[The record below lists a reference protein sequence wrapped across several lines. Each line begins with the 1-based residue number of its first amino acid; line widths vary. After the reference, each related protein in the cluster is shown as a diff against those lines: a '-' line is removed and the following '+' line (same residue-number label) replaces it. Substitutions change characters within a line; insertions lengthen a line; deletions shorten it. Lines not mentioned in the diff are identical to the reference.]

1 MSGSLLNTVKFL
13 ACILI
18 MLIECGLVIYGWLA
32 SIIRSTW
39 PVILL
44 GGVAIMLG
52 TLYRYVSVDPLW
64 LLVLLNMVGIG
75 YRYVFVDPVWKKI
88 SLFQ

>member
-18 MLIECGLVIYGWLA
+18 MLIECGLVIYGWLS

-39 PVILL
+39 PAIILV
-44 GGVAIMLG
+44 VA
-52 TLYRYVSVDPLW
+52 
-64 LLVLLNMVGIG
+64 LLSYWEAL
-75 YRYVFVDPVWKKI
+75 
-88 SLFQ
+88 SLVMDAP